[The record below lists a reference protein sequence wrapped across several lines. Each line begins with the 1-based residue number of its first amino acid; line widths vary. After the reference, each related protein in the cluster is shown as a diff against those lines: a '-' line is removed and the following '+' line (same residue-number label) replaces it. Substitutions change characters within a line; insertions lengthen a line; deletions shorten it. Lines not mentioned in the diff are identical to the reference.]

1 MGIQV
6 AIDDFGT
13 GYSSLTYLK
22 RLPAPVLK
30 LDQTF
35 VRDMLQD
42 PDDLAI
48 LQGVIG
54 LANAFRRTVVAE
66 GVETVEQGLMLLR
79 MGCTNAQGYGIA
91 RPMPAAEV
99 VTWYN
104 HWWPDP
110 RWREAEAVNP
120 QNWPVLVAQVEVLN
134 WMRSLEGY
142 MGGLQPD
149 PPEMD
154 ESRSRFGA
162 WLDAE
167 RAGLRGAQPVFRRLE
182 KLQRQMHV
190 AARLALT
197 AKQNGDGK
205 DTPGPVRTAIAIG
218 RQIENELGR
227 MLLRTDRP
235 RAASV
240 IAAAMKANSH

>member
-1 MGIQV
+1 
-6 AIDDFGT
+6 
-13 GYSSLTYLK
+13 
-22 RLPAPVLK
+22 
-30 LDQTF
+30 
-35 VRDMLQD
+35 
-42 PDDLAI
+42 
-48 LQGVIG
+48 
-54 LANAFRRTVVAE
+54 
-66 GVETVEQGLMLLR
+66 MLLR
-79 MGCTNAQGYGIA
+79 MGCTYAQGYGIA

-99 VTWYN
+99 VTWYH

-120 QNWPVLVAQVEVLN
+120 QNWPILVAQVEVLN
-134 WMRSLEGY
+134 WMRSLDGY
-142 MGGLQPD
+142 MRGRHPD

-197 AKQNGDGK
+197 AKQNGEGQDPSGA
-205 DTPGPVRTAIAIG
+205 VRTAMAIG
-218 RQIENELGR
+218 HDIENELGR
-227 MLLRTDRP
+227 LLLRGDLSQAATD
-235 RAASV
+235 
-240 IAAAMKANSH
+240 IAAAMKADLH